1 MDNGKGGVE
10 KQYLIRKTYR
20 MKCLIKVSKQNNVER
35 KKLNL
40 NIIYE
45 EFQGKP
51 TTHRALIVLTSDYD
65 YK

>member
-1 MDNGKGGVE
+1 MWRG
-10 KQYLIRKTYR
+10 
-20 MKCLIKVSKQNNVER
+20 

-51 TTHRALIVLTSDYD
+51 TAHRALIVLTSDYD